1 MMKAMNRFINYLP
14 DAIDYHMDTIR
25 GDNPNAFTRVYKV
38 TVQDLV
44 LQTITRRGRSQ
55 WGELMDFYDA
65 QNKNV
70 DITENGFYYARKKMN
85 PEAIR
90 LMSNEYIANI
100 YDSDDFQ
107 FKKYKGLFVLG
118 VDGSKFILPNTKE
131 NEMIFGKRQAGN
143 QPVEGILSTLHD
155 CLNGTKLDV
164 LVGSIFDS
172 ERTFAS
178 QHIQHYC
185 DNYIDKAIFT
195 FDRGYPSIRLI
206 DQLIELKQCFLFRLP
221 VNFLS
226 CYTKEMVIGD
236 DKIVEVT
243 FDRKKTNE
251 YRDDRKFRTK
261 LMTTTYKLRFT
272 KIQIGIN
279 DDGTPKEEIL
289 LSNLPNDEFTIENLK
304 ELYNL
309 RWNIETSYNHL
320 KNKMKMEEFS
330 GYHPNLILQ
339 DIYADVW
346 IFNLVSLMILQKNE
360 ENPIGQNNEKYT
372 VKRNFNKAIGITKRL
387 LIKAI
392 LAEDEES
399 RNKYMNQIED
409 NLLSNITVVKKDK
422 TFVRKKAVNKSKMSY
437 RNTY

>member
-1 MMKAMNRFINYLP
+1 MMKAMTKFINYLP
-14 DAIDYHMDTIR
+14 DAINYHMDTIR
-25 GDNPNAFTRVYKV
+25 GENPTAFTRVYKV
-38 TVQDLV
+38 TVQDLI
-44 LQTITRRGRSQ
+44 LQTMTRRGQSQ
-55 WGELMDFYDA
+55 WGELMDFYEA
-65 QNKNV
+65 QNKDV

-90 LMSNEYIANI
+90 LMSNEYIANV

-107 FKKYKGLFVLG
+107 FKKYKELFVLG
-118 VDGSKFILPNTKE
+118 IDGSKFILPSTKE
-131 NEMIFGKRQAGN
+131 NEMLFGKKRKGN
-143 QPVEGILSTLHD
+143 QPVEGLLSTLHD
-155 CLNGTKLDV
+155 CLNSIKLDV
-164 LVGSIFDS
+164 IVGSIFDN
-172 ERTFAS
+172 ERVFAS
-178 QHIQHYC
+178 KHIQHYC
-185 DNYIDKAIFT
+185 DNYIEKAIFM
-195 FDRGYPSIRLI
+195 FDRGYPSMRLI
-206 DQLIELKQCFLFRLP
+206 DQLIESKQYFLFRLP
-221 VNFLS
+221 NTYYFD
-226 CYTKEMVIGD
+226 YTKDMDIGD
-236 DKIVEVT
+236 DKIIEIT
-243 FDRKKTNE
+243 FDTKETNR

-279 DDGTPKEEIL
+279 EDGTLKEEIL
-289 LSNLPNDEFTIENLK
+289 LSNLPIDDFTVDDLK
-304 ELYNL
+304 ELYHL

-346 IFNLVSLMILQKNE
+346 IFNLVSLMIFQKNE
-360 ENPIGQNNEKYT
+360 EKPIDQNNERYT

-387 LIKAI
+387 LLKAI
-392 LAEDEES
+392 LAEDEDS

-422 TFVRKKAVNKSKMSY
+422 TFERKISVNKSKMSY

>member
-44 LQTITRRGRSQ
+44 FQTITRRGRSQ

-107 FKKYKGLFVLG
+107 LKKYKGLFVLG

-143 QPVEGILSTLHD
+143 QTVEGILSTLHD

-172 ERTFAS
+172 ERAFAS

-206 DQLIELKQCFLFRLP
+206 DQLIELKQCFLFRL
-221 VNFLS
+221 
-226 CYTKEMVIGD
+226 
-236 DKIVEVT
+236 
-243 FDRKKTNE
+243 
-251 YRDDRKFRTK
+251 
-261 LMTTTYKLRFT
+261 
-272 KIQIGIN
+272 
-279 DDGTPKEEIL
+279 
-289 LSNLPNDEFTIENLK
+289 
-304 ELYNL
+304 
-309 RWNIETSYNHL
+309 
-320 KNKMKMEEFS
+320 
-330 GYHPNLILQ
+330 
-339 DIYADVW
+339 
-346 IFNLVSLMILQKNE
+346 
-360 ENPIGQNNEKYT
+360 
-372 VKRNFNKAIGITKRL
+372 L
-387 LIKAI
+387 LIIFLVIPKI
-392 LAEDEES
+392 W
-399 RNKYMNQIED
+399 
-409 NLLSNITVVKKDK
+409 
-422 TFVRKKAVNKSKMSY
+422 
-437 RNTY
+437 